1 MTSGQWQQIDTVL
14 QQVLDLPSAERK
26 SFIAEVCEG
35 DDELTRE
42 VSSLAKA
49 YEESGDF
56 IEQSALMSD
65 AEILFSFGDNNIGRE
80 LGPYRIKER
89 LGVGGMGE
97 VYLAE
102 DQRLN
107 RSVALKML
115 PDYISDEFRLNRF
128 RKEARAA
135 SGLNHPN
142 IITIH
147 EVGEHDGVRF
157 IATEFIDGET
167 LRDLIS
173 RNELTPNLALEIAE
187 QVCAALIAAHAAGIV
202 HRDIKPENIMRRP
215 DGIVKLLDFGI
226 AKLMEPTTE
235 SSATSST
242 KTELGVVMGTV
253 SYMSPEQ
260 ARGLNVDERSDLWSL
275 GVVIHEMLSS
285 RLPFTA
291 ATRLDTMVAI
301 LEREPQA
308 LSLGEAI
315 QSILDKCL
323 AKNTDD
329 RYQTAND
336 LLTDLKHASSTLRD
350 QQIANPNTKTPA
362 RSRRRWVFAT
372 AIVTMLL
379 IGVTAGVMYQRF
391 ANKSPVATSL
401 VSVPKLY
408 SQMNEP
414 EQLAF
419 IDREEQRISTLM
431 GERPAKLNADALEAI
446 KRRVDWYLTSKSNVS
461 AAFARAR
468 PFLPTIGRSFRE
480 RKVPVIIGVYL
491 PMIESDYETCYENE
505 NGSKGLFQFMPG
517 TAELYG
523 VPRNQMC
530 DAEKMTPAAA
540 HYMADRIAELGD
552 DAQSLTLVLLSYTT
566 GAEWVRETLR
576 KLRESGNYD
585 RNFWTMFD
593 KRKELGDKFQN
604 EVAGYVPQFFAAA
617 IIGENPEAFGLD
629 GVPLSRYTEE

>member
-14 QQVLDLPSAERK
+14 QQVLDLPSAKRK
-26 SFIAEVCEG
+26 SFIAEACEG

-336 LLTDLKHASSTLRD
+336 LLTDLKHASSTMRD
-350 QQIANPNTKTPA
+350 QQIANPNTTTPA
-362 RSRRRWVFAT
+362 RSRRRRVFAT

-391 ANKSPVATSL
+391 ANKSPVANSV

-629 GVPLSRYTEE
+629 GVPLSRYAE

>member
-1 MTSGQWQQIDTVL
+1 MTPEQWQQIDSVL
-14 QQVLDLPSAERK
+14 QQVLDLPSQERK

-42 VSSLAKA
+42 VSSLAEA

-65 AEILFSFGDNNIGRE
+65 AKILFSFGDSNIGSE
-80 LGPYRIKER
+80 LGPYRIKEL

-97 VYLAE
+97 VYLA
-102 DQRLN
+102 DDKRLN
-107 RSVALKML
+107 RLVALKIL
-115 PDYISDEFRLNRF
+115 PEYLCDEVRLNRF

-226 AKLMEPTTE
+226 AKLIEPTSE

-253 SYMSPEQ
+253 NYMSPEQ

-285 RLPFTA
+285 RLPFAA

-301 LEREPQA
+301 LEREPQP
-308 LSLGEAI
+308 LSQGDAI

-329 RYQTAND
+329 RYQSANE
-336 LLTDLKHASSTLRD
+336 LLADLKHASSTFGA
-350 QQIANPNTKTPA
+350 QQIANPNKKTSA
-362 RSRRRWVFAT
+362 NSRGRWVLAT
-372 AIVTMLL
+372 AIMAMLL
-379 IGVTAGVMYQRF
+379 IGVASGVMYRRF
-391 ANKSPVATSL
+391 AHKSPIANPV

-408 SQMNEP
+408 LQMNEQ

-431 GERPAKLNADALEAI
+431 GERPAKLNADALKAI
-446 KRRVDWYLTSKSNVS
+446 KRKVDWYLKRPSDVS
-461 AAFARAR
+461 AAFERAR

-491 PMIESDYETCYENE
+491 PMIESAYKTCYENPL
-505 NGSKGLFQFMPG
+505 GSKGLFQFLPG

-552 DAQSLTLVLLSYTT
+552 DSQSLTLVLLSYTT
-566 GAEWVRETLR
+566 GAEWVREALR

-593 KRKELGDKFQN
+593 KRKELGDTFQN
-604 EVAGYVPQFFAAA
+604 EVAGYVPLFFAAA

-629 GVPLSRYTEE
+629 GVPLSRYAEQ

>member
-14 QQVLDLPSAERK
+14 QQVLDLPSAKRK
-26 SFIAEVCEG
+26 SFIAEACEG

-42 VSSLAKA
+42 VSSLAEA

-89 LGVGGMGE
+89 LGIGGMGE

-107 RSVALKML
+107 RLVALKML
-115 PDYISDEFRLNRF
+115 PDYISDDLRLNRF

-202 HRDIKPENIMRRP
+202 HRDIKPENVMRRP

-226 AKLMEPTTE
+226 AKLIEPQTE
-235 SSATSST
+235 SSATCST

-260 ARGLNVDERSDLWSL
+260 ARGLNVDERSDLWSF
-275 GVVIHEMLSS
+275 GVVIHEMLSG

-301 LEREPQA
+301 LEREPQP

-315 QSILDKCL
+315 QTILDKCL

-329 RYQTAND
+329 RYQTANA

-379 IGVTAGVMYQRF
+379 LGMTWGVMYQRF
-391 ANKSPVATSL
+391 ANKSSVANSV

-408 SQMNEP
+408 SQMSEP
-414 EQLAF
+414 EKLAF

-431 GERPAKLNADALEAI
+431 GERPAKLNADAREAI
-446 KRRVDWYLTSKSNVS
+446 KRRVDRYLTRTSNVS
-461 AAFARAR
+461 ATFDRAR

-491 PMIESDYETCYENE
+491 PMIESNYETCYENE

-576 KLRESGNYD
+576 KLRETGNYD

-629 GVPLSRYTEE
+629 GVPLSRYAEE

>member
-14 QQVLDLPSAERK
+14 QQVLDLPSAKRK
-26 SFIAEVCEG
+26 SFIAEACEG

-42 VSSLAKA
+42 VSSLAEA

-65 AEILFSFGDNNIGRE
+65 AEILFGLGDNNIGRE

-107 RSVALKML
+107 RLVALKML
-115 PDYISDEFRLNRF
+115 PDYISDDLRLNRF

-187 QVCAALIAAHAAGIV
+187 QVCAALIAAHSAGII

-226 AKLMEPTTE
+226 AKLIEPTTE
-235 SSATSST
+235 NSATSST

-260 ARGLNVDERSDLWSL
+260 ARGLNVDERSDLWSF

-315 QSILDKCL
+315 QRILDKCL

-350 QQIANPNTKTPA
+350 QQIANSNTKTSA

-379 IGVTAGVMYQRF
+379 IGVTWGVMYQRF
-391 ANKSPVATSL
+391 ANKSSVASSV

-408 SQMNEP
+408 SQMSEP
-414 EQLAF
+414 EKLAF

-431 GERPAKLNADALEAI
+431 GERPAKLNADARDAI
-446 KRRVDWYLTSKSNVS
+446 KRRVDRYLTRTSNVS
-461 AAFARAR
+461 ATFDRAR

-491 PMIESDYETCYENE
+491 PMIESNYETCYENE

-576 KLRESGNYD
+576 KLRETGNYD

-629 GVPLSRYTEE
+629 GVPLSRYAE